1 MLKNMADQIYHYHE
15 HDSLLENKV
24 EDQLTEEERKAAWD
38 EFEREK
44 KTGYRQPMPNF
55 QVTEKDCAV
64 EIVPSTMICYG
75 EMMI

>member
-1 MLKNMADQIYHYHE
+1 MQPRLLADMLKNMADQIYHYHE

-44 KTGYRQPMPNF
+44 KTGFRAQQMPTF
-55 QVTEKDCAV
+55 QVRL
-64 EIVPSTMICYG
+64 IS
-75 EMMI
+75 

>member
-44 KTGYRQPMPNF
+44 KTGFRAQQMPNF
-55 QVTEKDCAV
+55 
-64 EIVPSTMICYG
+64 
-75 EMMI
+75 